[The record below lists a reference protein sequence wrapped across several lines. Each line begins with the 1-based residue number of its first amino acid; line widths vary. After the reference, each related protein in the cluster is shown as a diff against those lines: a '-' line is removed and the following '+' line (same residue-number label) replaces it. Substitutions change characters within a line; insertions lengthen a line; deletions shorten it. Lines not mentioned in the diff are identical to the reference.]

1 MRRWARQASRVR
13 ALLVVGVLAA
23 IFVPRSAPGTVAE
36 QRARLPP
43 AAECQDTVEGKWK
56 AHVYSPR
63 FDDWHIHTLYIRRV
77 EGSKTALAGKMTAE
91 VWDGGPDDQQPPPC
105 RGRTHYKVTMPS
117 KGKAKNGEISF
128 SGTSLKLDSVLCGR
142 YVGYNVDNYAG
153 RIEEERQEFQSINN
167 DGGRAVN
174 EPVVFRR
181 IGCWDEA
188 AEQPD
193 PDVKVTPPAF
203 YPKRESGGCGCS
215 LPGRQ

>member
-1 MRRWARQASRVR
+1 MRRSAGRTSLFR
-13 ALLVVGVLAA
+13 ALLVGGVLAA
-23 IFVPRSAPGTVAE
+23 IFVPQSAPGTVAE

-43 AAECQDTVEGKWK
+43 AAECQDMVEGTWR
-56 AHVYSPR
+56 AHVFSPR
-63 FDDWHIHTLYIRRV
+63 FGDWHIHTLYIHRV
-77 EGSKTALAGKMTAE
+77 KGSKTELTGKMTAE
-91 VWDGGPDDQQPPPC
+91 VWDGGANDQQPPPC

-117 KGKAKNGEISF
+117 KGQVVNGEIDF
-128 SGTSLKLDSVLCGR
+128 HGTSLKLDRVLCGR

-188 AEQPD
+188 EELPD
-193 PDVKVTPPAF
+193 PNVKVTPPAF
-203 YPKRESGGCGCS
+203 YPKRERAGCGCS
-215 LPGRQ
+215 VPGAP

>member
-1 MRRWARQASRVR
+1 MRRRRLRWWLAA
-13 ALLVVGVLAA
+13 GVLATA
-23 IFVPRSAPGTVAE
+23 LVPLSAPGTVAE

-43 AAECQDTVEGKWK
+43 PAECQDIVEGTWK

-63 FDDWHIHTLYIRRV
+63 YADWHIHTLYIRRV
-77 EGSKTALAGKMTAE
+77 QGSETELTGKMTAE
-91 VWDGGPDDQQPPPC
+91 VWDGGPDDQSPPPC
-105 RGRTHYKVTMPS
+105 RGRTHYKVTMPA
-117 KGKAKNGEISF
+117 KGNVKGGQISF
-128 SGTSLKLDSVLCGR
+128 RGTSLQLDRVLCGR
-142 YVGYNVDNYAG
+142 YVGYNVDNYSG

-188 AEQPD
+188 AEPPD

-203 YPKRESGGCGCS
+203 YPKRKSEGCGCS
-215 LPGRQ
+215 LPGSS